1 MSSTSDGE
9 SLDWDAHRDKI
20 LQRFISE
27 GKAWR
32 EVAAEMKNEHNFVAT
47 YVPSMFLFVFYF
59 SLSLSLSL
67 LA

>member
-27 GKAWR
+27 GKTWR

-47 YVPSMFLFVFYF
+47 YAPSMFLFVF
-59 SLSLSLSL
+59 LSLSL
-67 LA
+67 LVWE